1 MDENRFWI
9 LASKKIACEIS
20 AEETAELELLYLH
33 HPEYRGII
41 ENLHVKKDPDIYL
54 SVKSEERIL
63 KNLRSKIAHLQP
75 PLVEIEKA
83 AEIIYPAEK
92 PSFWASYKK
101 SILLSCVAIVISA
114 GILFLY
120 SDKSA
125 DTAAIHFTDNN
136 IATKP
141 GSRSQI
147 KLPDGTLVTLNAD
160 SKISYP
166 DNFIGATREV
176 MLEGEAFFEVTENKA
191 RPFIIHLKTMDI
203 KVLGTVFNVKSYPAE
218 HIAEASLIRG
228 SIEVTLKNRHNEKIM
243 LKPNEKISVTDEVA
257 EESKNTKGN
266 AAKSGVQRSDNI
278 PLISL
283 APLDVDKKENII
295 KEIGWTQNKLM
306 FKNQSLQDI
315 AIILYRWYGRSIEIR
330 SEKLKEQK
338 FTGNF
343 NNESLMQVLQAL
355 QVSYNFN
362 FKRENNSITIY

>member
-20 AEETAELELLYLH
+20 AEETVELELLYLH
-33 HPEYRGII
+33 HPDYKDII
-41 ENLHVKKDPDIYL
+41 ENLQVRKDPNIYP
-54 SVKSEERIL
+54 SAKSEEKIL
-63 KNLRSKIAHLQP
+63 KNLRSKIAQLHP
-75 PLVEIEKA
+75 VSEEVEMTEEPIPHE
-83 AEIIYPAEK
+83 EN
-92 PSFWASYKK
+92 PSFWLTYRRN
-101 SILLSCVAIVISA
+101 ILIGCVAIMISA
-114 GILFLY
+114 GLLFIY
-120 SDKSA
+120 TKQTA
-125 DTAAIHFTDNN
+125 VPAAIHFTDNN
-136 IATKP
+136 VATKP

-166 DNFIGATREV
+166 DNFIGSTREV
-176 MLEGEAFFEVTENKA
+176 VLEGEAFFEVTENKA

-218 HIAEASLIRG
+218 HTSEASLIKG
-228 SIEVTLKNRHNEKIM
+228 SIEVTLKNRRNEKIM
-243 LKPNEKISVTDEVA
+243 LKPNEKISVSDEII
-257 EESKNTKGN
+257 EETKSSVNN
-266 AAKSGVQRSDNI
+266 AANSRIQRSDNI

-283 APLDVDKKENII
+283 SPLDVDKKENIV

-306 FKNQSLQDI
+306 FKNQSLEDI
-315 AIILYRWYGRSIEIR
+315 AIILYRWYGRNIEIR
-330 SEKLKEQK
+330 SDKLKEQK